1 MSQGTNKKEYIKYS
15 TLEKKEIEW
24 LWYPYIPKG
33 MVSIVQGDPKS
44 GKTFMIIDI
53 IARITRGDCMP
64 LSENN
69 FEQGKVILQ
78 NNDDPIQQTLLP
90 RLEQQGALL
99 DNVMFVDEEIKKLY
113 FKDLKRLEDTI
124 KGEKPL
130 LVVIDPIQAFM
141 GDADSNS
148 MGQVRN
154 TLMPLKNLA
163 ETYNCAIVL
172 VQHLKKGAETKAIY
186 KGAGSIDFV
195 GFARSML
202 MVMKD
207 VNNEN
212 ERLLAHT
219 CSNVAKEGHYLSYKI
234 TDKGL
239 EWLIDKGDT
248 NIDELINQ
256 DVNTKCEYAKNFI
269 LGCLSATD
277 EISGVELS
285 KLGKFGGYAER
296 TFNEARSQLSKSA
309 LIDSIRKNNQ
319 ILWSLKNRL
328 HKVPSCNVDDKTEFS
343 TNI

>member
-1 MSQGTNKKEYIKYS
+1 MSQETNKKEYIKYS

-24 LWYPYIPKG
+24 LWYPYLPKG

-53 IARITRGDCMP
+53 IARITRGDYIP
-64 LSENN
+64 LSENK

-78 NNDDPIQQTLLP
+78 NNDDPIEQTLLP

-99 DNVMFVDEEIKKLY
+99 DNVIFVDEEMKKLY
-113 FKDLKRLEDTI
+113 FKDLKTLENTI
-124 KGEKPL
+124 KEENPL
-130 LVVIDPIQAFM
+130 LAVIDSIQAFM
-141 GDADSNS
+141 GDADYNS

-154 TLMPLKNLA
+154 TLMPLKKLA

-172 VQHLKKGAETKAIY
+172 VQHLRKGAETKAIY

-202 MVMKD
+202 MVIKD
-207 VNNEN
+207 IDNES

-219 CSNVAKEGHYLSYKI
+219 CSNVAKEGHCLSYKI

-239 EWLIDKGDT
+239 EWLIDKGET

-269 LGCLSATD
+269 LGCLSAT
-277 EISGVELS
+277 
-285 KLGKFGGYAER
+285 ER
-296 TFNEARSQLSKSA
+296 
-309 LIDSIRKNNQ
+309 
-319 ILWSLKNRL
+319 
-328 HKVPSCNVDDKTEFS
+328 
-343 TNI
+343 